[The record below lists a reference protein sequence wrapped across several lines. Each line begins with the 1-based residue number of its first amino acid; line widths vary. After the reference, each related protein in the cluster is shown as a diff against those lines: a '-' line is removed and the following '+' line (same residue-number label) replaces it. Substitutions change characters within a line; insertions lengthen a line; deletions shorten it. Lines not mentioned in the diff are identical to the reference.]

1 MLVTSKSRFFLG
13 SEVVKEYSNRSH
25 PLAISLTISLD
36 LQQTHRYF
44 VFLWPMHFVV
54 LCFKALELPP
64 FRIRH
69 GQSSYAFKTA
79 VFTSV

>member
-1 MLVTSKSRFFLG
+1 MLVTSKSRFFLR

-69 GQSSYAFKTA
+69 GQSSYTFKTA